1 MLRKGADIVLECLV
15 EHDVDKVFG
24 YPGGAIMPLYDA
36 LYDYDDKIEHILTCH
51 EQGATHAADGYA
63 RSTGKIGVCFA
74 TSGPGATNTVTGIA
88 TAQMDSIPL
97 LVITGQV
104 MMPLIGKD
112 SFQEVDITGIV
123 LPVAKHSFFVTRV
136 EDLAE
141 TVRSAIKIAKSGRP
155 GPVLIDIPKDLFSAT
170 CAYTYQKLEP
180 IVSEQ
185 NQIASALLEEI
196 GELIN
201 QAKRP
206 VIYAGGGV
214 RISKASEEVVALA
227 KKTGMP
233 VLNSLMSLGV
243 MDRKDPL
250 SLGMVGMH
258 GYREANLAMH
268 KSDLVLAIGTRFSDR
283 VTGRVDTFA
292 KDATIIHI
300 DIDESE
306 MGKNVGVHYGIA
318 GDIKNVLTQLEPYVE
333 AKNREAW
340 LSEIQQWKRPS
351 GFNSTHLNPETIF
364 KTMEKVLGRDI
375 IVSTEVGQHQ
385 MWTAQMWPFK
395 DPNQFLTSGGLGTM
409 GYGLGASIGA
419 QVGNPD
425 TVVVNIAGDG
435 SFRMNCNE
443 LATLKIQK
451 LPTITIIFKNDSL
464 GMVRQWQK
472 LFFEKRYSHTTLVDE
487 IKYEHIAKA
496 FGLNGVFVET
506 IEGLEV
512 ALKEAKEKDEATVV
526 VCDISKEEDVF
537 PIVPPGGSNDQAI
550 NSVEEV

>member
-1 MLRKGADIVLECLV
+1 MKGADIVLECLV

-88 TAQMDSIPL
+88 TAQMDSVPL

-123 LPVAKHSFFVTRV
+123 LPVAKHSFFVTKV

-141 TVRSAIKIAKSGRP
+141 TVRSAIKIAKSDRP
-155 GPVLIDIPKDLFSAT
+155 GPVLIDIPKDLFSAR
-170 CAYTYQKLEP
+170 CEYQYEKP
-180 IVSEQ
+180 DVIIPEQ
-185 NQIASALLEEI
+185 HRIDPRLLEEL
-196 GELIN
+196 GTLIN

-214 RISKASEEVVALA
+214 RIANASQEVAALA

-233 VLNSLMSLGV
+233 VLNSLMSLGAI
-243 MDRKDPL
+243 DRKDPL

-268 KSDLVLAIGTRFSDR
+268 NSDLVLAIGTRFSDR

-306 MGKNVGVHYGIA
+306 MGKNVEIHYGIA
-318 GDIKNVLTQLEPYVE
+318 GDLKNVLTQLDPFIEG
-333 AKNREAW
+333 KDRQDW
-340 LSEIQQWKRPS
+340 LAEIQQWKRAS

-395 DPNQFLTSGGLGTM
+395 DPDQFLTSGGLGTM

-419 QVGNPD
+419 KVGNPD
-425 TVVVNIAGDG
+425 TMVVNIAGDG

-443 LATLKIQK
+443 LATLKIEK

-487 IKYEHIAKA
+487 IKYENIAKA

-506 IEGLEV
+506 IEGFEV
-512 ALKEAKEKDEATVV
+512 ALKDAKQKDEATVI

-537 PIVPPGGSNDQAI
+537 PIVPPNGSNAQAI
-550 NSVEEV
+550 NSIDEA